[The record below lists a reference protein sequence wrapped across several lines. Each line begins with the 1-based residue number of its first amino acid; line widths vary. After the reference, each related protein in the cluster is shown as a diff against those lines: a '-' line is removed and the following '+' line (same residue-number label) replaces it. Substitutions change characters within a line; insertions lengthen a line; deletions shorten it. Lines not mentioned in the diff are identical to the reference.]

1 MRPVA
6 LAVPG
11 RLDTPTGGYAYA
23 RRLLEHLPACGVAIR
38 PLALP
43 AAYPDPAEA
52 DLAETL
58 RLVAR
63 TPPETVLLID
73 GLAFGAMP
81 AALVE
86 GFRRPVAALVHHP
99 LGLEAGLAPD
109 RQAALLASEAAA
121 LARAELIIV
130 TSPLTGRLL
139 VAEFGVDPLLVT
151 VAEPGTDP
159 AGRARGTGAP
169 VALLA
174 VGAVSPRKGYDL
186 LVEALA
192 DLTDLPW
199 RLAIAGTLDRHRDDA
214 ARLAAAIRR
223 RGLSG
228 RIALMGEVGEAALA
242 ELYDR
247 ADLFVSPSLFE
258 GYGMVLAEAL
268 ARGLPVIAT
277 TAGAIPDTVPPDA
290 GLLVPPGD
298 AQALAT
304 ALREVMGAPELRA
317 KLSTGA
323 RAERRNLPSWDQAT
337 RRFAAAL
344 ADLAG
349 NAP

>member
-109 RQAALLASEAAA
+109 RQAALIASEAAA
-121 LARAELIIV
+121 LARAERVIV

-174 VGAVSPRKGYDL
+174 VGAVSPRKGYDV

-192 DLTDLPW
+192 DLADLPW
-199 RLAIAGTLDRHRDDA
+199 RLTVAGALDRDPDNA

-223 RGLSG
+223 HGLAE
-228 RIALMGEVGEAALA
+228 RIALAGEVGEAALA

-268 ARGLPVIAT
+268 ARGLPIVAST
-277 TAGAIPDTVPPDA
+277 GGAAAETVPDSA
-290 GLLVPPGD
+290 ALKVEPGD
-298 AQALAT
+298 AAALGRALRQAIESRDLRAALGDAAWAAGRGLPRWPET
-304 ALREVMGAPELRA
+304 ARKVAAALREVGR
-317 KLSTGA
+317 
-323 RAERRNLPSWDQAT
+323 
-337 RRFAAAL
+337 
-344 ADLAG
+344 
-349 NAP
+349 